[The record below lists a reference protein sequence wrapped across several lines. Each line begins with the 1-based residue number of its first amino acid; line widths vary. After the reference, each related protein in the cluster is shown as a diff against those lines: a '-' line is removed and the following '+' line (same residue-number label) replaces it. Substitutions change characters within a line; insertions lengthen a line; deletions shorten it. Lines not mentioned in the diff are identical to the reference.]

1 MPKLKTFVHY
11 RPPSKKWK
19 DNLQNERKYLQIT
32 LSDKG
37 LVSRIHK
44 ELNKKD
50 NPI

>member
-1 MPKLKTFVHY
+1 MPELKTFVHY
-11 RPPSKKWK
+11 RPPSKKQK

-50 NPI
+50 KPI

>member
-1 MPKLKTFVHY
+1 M
-11 RPPSKKWK
+11 
-19 DNLQNERKYLQIT
+19 ERQSTEWEKIFEIT

-37 LVSRIHK
+37 LVSRIYK